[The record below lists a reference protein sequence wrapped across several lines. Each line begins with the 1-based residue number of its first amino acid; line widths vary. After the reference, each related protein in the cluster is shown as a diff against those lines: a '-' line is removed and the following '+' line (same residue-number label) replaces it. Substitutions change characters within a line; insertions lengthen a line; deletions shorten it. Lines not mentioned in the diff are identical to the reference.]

1 MKVALIP
8 FQKNLVIRM
17 DNIRF
22 ILIVTFAMLVFML
35 QQAWQL
41 DYGPKPE
48 VAAITD
54 PVANTKED
62 LPSATGRISPNSSG
76 RAKYRSR
83 SIINDVLRQCHYC

>member
-22 ILIVTFAMLVFML
+22 ILIITFAMIVFML

-48 VAAITD
+48 IAAVVD
-54 PVANTKED
+54 PVAGDAKED
-62 LPSATGRISPNSSG
+62 LPQPAVHPYKQKPQNKILQLFHSQPYPLQILL
-76 RAKYRSR
+76 K
-83 SIINDVLRQCHYC
+83 

>member
-41 DYGPKPE
+41 GLWPK
-48 VAAITD
+48 T
-54 PVANTKED
+54 
-62 LPSATGRISPNSSG
+62 
-76 RAKYRSR
+76 
-83 SIINDVLRQCHYC
+83 